1 MDTILKFKG
10 ERAVD
15 IGYMI
20 YNLADKNDPEALK
33 LLENLT
39 VTITVPITLLGIE
52 DSHFNLTC
60 SLPGKEYMKWVDGSL
75 DKDYVRNVVLAN
87 IYNIISMD
95 FDSAVAVIG
104 EWNGS

>member
-1 MDTILKFKG
+1 MDTILEFKG
-10 ERAVD
+10 KRAVD
-15 IGYMI
+15 VGHMI
-20 YNLADKNDPEALK
+20 YDLANKNDPEALD

-39 VTITVPITLLGIE
+39 VTITVPITLLGIA

-60 SLPGKEYMKWVDGSL
+60 SLPGKEYMEWVDGSL

-87 IYNIISMD
+87 IYNVISMD

-104 EWNGS
+104 K